1 MPLSASLERA
11 STIRESRTVQ
21 AADKRKKEPAMLPF
35 VDDGHERATK
45 AIRAEVEA
53 TYAQQLQ
60 AASAAEKNLS
70 KKEIEAEIRERI
82 KVIAPPDAL
91 Y

>member
-1 MPLSASLERA
+1 
-11 STIRESRTVQ
+11 
-21 AADKRKKEPAMLPF
+21 MLPF

-53 TYAQQLQ
+53 SYAQQLQ
-60 AASAAEKNLS
+60 AATAAEKKLL
-70 KKEIEAEIRERI
+70 KKKLEAEIRERI
-82 KVIAPPDAL
+82 KATAPPHAL

>member
-1 MPLSASLERA
+1 
-11 STIRESRTVQ
+11 
-21 AADKRKKEPAMLPF
+21 MLPF

-53 TYAQQLQ
+53 RHAEQLN
-60 AASAAEKNLS
+60 AATAAGKTLL
-70 KKEIEAEIRERI
+70 KKKIEAEILEKI
-82 KVIAPPDAL
+82 KAIAPPDAL

>member
-1 MPLSASLERA
+1 
-11 STIRESRTVQ
+11 
-21 AADKRKKEPAMLPF
+21 MLPF

-53 TYAQQLQ
+53 SYAQQLQ
-60 AASAAEKNLS
+60 AASAAEKKLL
-70 KKEIEAEIRERI
+70 KKIEAEIRELI
-82 KVIAPPDAL
+82 KAIAPPDAL

>member
-1 MPLSASLERA
+1 
-11 STIRESRTVQ
+11 
-21 AADKRKKEPAMLPF
+21 MLPF

-53 TYAQQLQ
+53 SYAQQLE
-60 AASAAEKNLS
+60 AASAVEKKLL
-70 KKEIEAEIRERI
+70 KKKIEAVIRARI
-82 KVIAPPDAL
+82 KAIAPSDAL